1 MTCAHLAAV
10 AAGCDPCFTVDVA
23 RVTFGAGALA
33 EVGPRLRAHGVAR
46 AVVFVD
52 PRVHALPWFAE
63 VAASLAAAGVDAAVY
78 AEIAIEPTDA
88 SVADA
93 VAFARQARAD
103 GVLSLGG
110 GSTIDTAKL
119 ANLGAATGH
128 DVRRYVA
135 APWGDGQ
142 AVTAPLPV
150 HLACPTTAGTGSEV
164 TGIAIF
170 DLRAHHVKTGVA
182 TPRLRP
188 TEAVIDPR
196 VTATLPASVVAAA
209 GLDVLCHALESY
221 TARPHTQ
228 RAAPQPVTARPM
240 SQGANR
246 WSDVGCREALAVCG
260 RHLARAT
267 HDASD
272 AEARGELMWAATL
285 AGIAFGN
292 AGVHVPHAMAYAIAG
307 GVRDYVAVGYPP
319 AAPLVPHGFAVAL
332 GAPAVFDALGPT
344 APARSREAAAL
355 LGAATADVADA
366 DAGACLADA
375 VAGLMRA
382 VTAPGSLRAVGF
394 DDGDVPALVAGTL
407 PQARLLGN
415 APVAVGAELLER
427 LFRAALG
434 GR

>member
-1 MTCAHLAAV
+1 MSCRHLAAV
-10 AAGCDPCFTVDVA
+10 AAGCDPCFTVDA
-23 RVTFGAGALA
+23 SRVTFGAGALA
-33 EVGPRLRAHGVAR
+33 ELGPRLRAHDVRR
-46 AVVFVD
+46 AAVFVD
-52 PRVHALPWFAE
+52 PRVHDLPWFAE
-63 VAASLAAAGVDAAVY
+63 VAASLAGAGVDAAVY
-78 AEIAIEPTDA
+78 ADVAIEPSDA
-88 SVADA
+88 SIADA

-135 APWGDGQ
+135 APWGEGQ
-142 AVTAPLPV
+142 PLTAALPV
-150 HLACPTTAGTGSEV
+150 HVACPTTAGTGSEV

-182 TPRLRP
+182 SPRLRP

-209 GLDVLCHALESY
+209 GLDVLCHALESF

-228 RAAPQPVTARPM
+228 RPAPAPPTARPM

-246 WSDVGCREALAVCG
+246 WSDVGCREALRLCG
-260 RHLARAT
+260 RFLARAT
-267 HDASD
+267 HDAAD
-272 AEARGELMWAATL
+272 AEARAEMMWAATL

-307 GVRDYVAVGYPP
+307 GVRGYVAAGYPP
-319 AAPLVPHGFAVAL
+319 GAPLVPHGFAVAL
-332 GAPAVFDALGPT
+332 GAPAVFDALAPT
-344 APARSREAAAL
+344 APGRFREAAGL
-355 LGAATADVADA
+355 LGAATVDVGDA
-366 DAGACLADA
+366 EAGACLADA
-375 VAGLMRA
+375 VAGVMRA
-382 VTAPGSLRAVGF
+382 VAAPGSLRAIGY
-394 DDGDVPALVAGTL
+394 DDGDLPALVAGTL
-407 PQARLLGN
+407 PQQRLLGN
-415 APVAVGAELLER
+415 APVEVTGALLAA
-427 LFRAALG
+427 LFAAALG